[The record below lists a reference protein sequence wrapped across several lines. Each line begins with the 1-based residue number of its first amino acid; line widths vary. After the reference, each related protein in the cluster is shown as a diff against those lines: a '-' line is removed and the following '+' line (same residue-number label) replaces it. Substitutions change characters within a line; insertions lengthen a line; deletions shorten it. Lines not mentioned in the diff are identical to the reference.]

1 MAVTA
6 VTITSGPTVVGR
18 SVTVSGT
25 LNRDGG
31 GTNNTLNFLSYTVGY
46 VSVYTI
52 TRLSDSATFLNA
64 AGTAE
69 SGIAWTW
76 TGTLPE
82 GNYLGVSISLN
93 DAPYTTFVTSANVG
107 VVELRK
113 PLAGI
118 WTPNRDSRGLFVP
131 KTPTY
136 PSFAGNSRDYDK
148 AKSFFYPIPNG
159 IYCSNTDYIERLG
172 EYGGIAKGVAT
183 QYGLGIDTPRN
194 WEKKGPWG
202 SSTSLGT
209 TVLVSVF
216 SLYNASKYL
225 SPADFE
231 PWPAV
236 LGESRAKGIGYEFI
250 SVAAWYKNESGEQA
264 LRINPSSYG
273 DGLNNFYIN
282 GVGNG
287 LHCLVLCYTR
297 DGGASGVRAFL
308 NGQLVATGPSTY
320 DGFWGH
326 RPYYYWGNLSQS
338 DLNMGNVHFNG
349 HITNLNLT
357 DDQAAQLST
366 DPYRQFFIDAPKTS
380 AKRRLFGGVLSLPD
394 PPTEFTSTKVARVQP
409 RVLTQQPQGAVQID
423 WSHPLARGITFAQIG
438 NQTQEVVFNTS
449 PARISFGSLNS
460 RIDQY
465 GRGLNLAGTNGFVYP
480 NQSKY
485 FPTTQVSVLSITR
498 PPNGVA
504 NDTGQYIFGR
514 VTPSGVQVWG
524 LEFYVS
530 SFGTHGFTWNVR
542 NSGGFSYSTAAALG
556 DNYQYTRPLV
566 VSASAGTNQSGKI
579 YVDGTLKGTQT
590 PLNDTLYA
598 PGSAVGLGIG
608 TDGMMPTYEGST
620 FLNVVWNR
628 TLTDSEHLQLAQNPW
643 QLFKP
648 NPGRL
653 YFLPA
658 TTTQFKGGRFLAQRW
673 KTQPRG
679 ALTIDR
685 GHSLSR
691 GLCAAWHP
699 AAQQY
704 IGPGIAPSPTGT
716 YAYQADPS
724 GAIGVKFNGATPSR
738 IVLPRGSAGFAADYS
753 GTRLVLFRY
762 TGTNGLVNGINLVST
777 TGTSTLGM
785 RMNGPGL
792 LFLVAA
798 SSVVVGQG
806 NVPAS
811 SFPTVALCT
820 ANQATTET
828 RLHINGQLAFSG
840 TGSYA
845 ASDAGL
851 WVGAITNHN
860 SDSNFFLAL
869 SWDRALSIP
878 EATAIQE
885 NPWQIFKPNP
895 GRIYF
900 LPGATKRGKFL
911 FLFS

>member
-18 SVTVSGT
+18 SVTISGT

-31 GTNNTLNFLSYTVGY
+31 GTYNTLNFYAFNRAYTVGQGLINLVTGNQFLN
-46 VSVYTI
+46 VSGSAGTNIPWSYTGTVPEGDYREVTI
-52 TRLSDSATFLNA
+52 DNPEFPYQPQPYYTRSATEIGL
-64 AGTAE
+64 
-69 SGIAWTW
+69 
-76 TGTLPE
+76 
-82 GNYLGVSISLN
+82 VQ
-93 DAPYTTFVTSANVG
+93 
-107 VVELRK
+107 LRK
-113 PLAGI
+113 PLPGI

-136 PSFAGNSRDYDK
+136 PSFAGNLRNYDK

-225 SPADFE
+225 SPADFQ

-236 LGESRAKGIGYEFI
+236 LGESRAKGIGYEFV

-264 LRINPSSYG
+264 LRINPTSYG

-282 GVGNG
+282 GIGNG

-326 RPYYYWGNLSQS
+326 RPYYYWGSLSQS

-357 DDQAAQLST
+357 DAQAAQLST

-394 PPTEFTSTKVARVQP
+394 PPTKFSTLKTNPYPWRQQPTYRAQLNTANPLTQGIIHAGTPHHDVSDAVGSLSWKDSPRPPIGTGRSGLFWASGPYSTYSLTIPGVYENTDQTSLWIVSYEYDSYTGTFPDIKGPSGGDNSGSGIGVRADGNIVYFGGYQSTLIDTGVKIPLRATSVI
-409 RVLTQQPQGAVQID
+409 VLTSNASGTSIYLNGNKIAFTATRYAFSDGYYNTLNRLGYVGAYGNYITVQERAAY
-423 WSHPLARGITFAQIG
+423 P
-438 NQTQEVVFNTS
+438 
-449 PARISFGSLNS
+449 
-460 RIDQY
+460 
-465 GRGLNLAGTNGFVYP
+465 VYT
-480 NQSKY
+480 Y
-485 FPTTQVSVLSITR
+485 
-498 PPNGVA
+498 GVA
-504 NDTGQYIFGR
+504 QWI
-514 VTPSGVQVWG
+514 
-524 LEFYVS
+524 
-530 SFGTHGFTWNVR
+530 
-542 NSGGFSYSTAAALG
+542 TALSDAQAKQL
-556 DNYQYTRPLV
+556 
-566 VSASAGTNQSGKI
+566 
-579 YVDGTLKGTQT
+579 
-590 PLNDTLYA
+590 
-598 PGSAVGLGIG
+598 
-608 TDGMMPTYEGST
+608 
-620 FLNVVWNR
+620 
-628 TLTDSEHLQLAQNPW
+628 SENPW
-643 QLFKP
+643 QIFKS
-648 NPGRL
+648 NPGRT

-658 TTTQFKGGRFLAQRW
+658 ADTSFKGGKFLPQRW

-685 GHSLSR
+685 GHSLSS

-716 YAYQADPS
+716 YAYQADAS
-724 GAIGVKFNGATPSR
+724 GAIGVRFNGAVTPSR
-738 IVLPRGSAGFAADYS
+738 IVLPEGSAGFGTGYS
-753 GTRLVLFRY
+753 GTRLVLFR
-762 TGTNGLVNGINLVST
+762 GFGNQWGLVNGITLA
-777 TGTSTLGM
+777 TGSGNDTLGM
-785 RMNGPGL
+785 RLNGGAGQI
-792 LFLVAA
+792 FLVRA
-798 SSVVVGQG
+798 SIEVVATATI
-806 NVPAS
+806 PTS
-811 SFPTVALCT
+811 SNPTVALCT
-820 ANQATTET
+820 ANDITQET
-828 RLHINGQLAFSG
+828 RLHVNGQFL
-840 TGSYA
+840 GSNTRAYA
-845 ASDAGL
+845 SSNGGI

-885 NPWQIFKPNP
+885 NPWQIFKPKIA
-895 GRIYF
+895 RTFF
-900 LPGATKRGKFL
+900 LPANRSKFF
-911 FLFS
+911 FLLN